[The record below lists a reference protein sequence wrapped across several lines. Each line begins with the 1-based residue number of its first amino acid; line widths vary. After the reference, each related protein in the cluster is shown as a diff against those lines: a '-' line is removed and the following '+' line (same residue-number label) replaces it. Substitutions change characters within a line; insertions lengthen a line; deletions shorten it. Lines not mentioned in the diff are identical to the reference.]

1 LSSGAPDRFNR
12 LPGDPPSPWEERY
25 GFSRLVRADRVV
37 LLGGTT
43 SVGPSG
49 VVLGETPYE
58 QTVEILR
65 RVEHELA
72 RVGATPSH
80 VLRTRVYVTD
90 ISRCDEVGRAHGDF
104 FAGAPPVMTM
114 VEVSALIDPRMLV
127 EIEAEALLD

>member
-1 LSSGAPDRFNR
+1 LSSESPDRLTR
-12 LPGDPPSPWEERY
+12 LHGDPPSPWEETY
-25 GFSRLVRADRVV
+25 AFSRLVKADRVV

-43 SVGPSG
+43 SVDPSG
-49 VVLGETPYE
+49 VVLGSTPYE

-65 RVEHELA
+65 KLEHELA
-72 RVGATPSH
+72 RVGAAPRH
-80 VLRTRVYVTD
+80 ILRTRVYVTD